1 MAVLQLQFWPAE
13 VLRVKAEAL
22 TPNEFTPELV
32 QTLEDMAETMYV
44 EQGIGLAAPQ
54 VGISKRMLVVDVP
67 VGEER
72 ASNLRALV
80 NPEIVEKEGS
90 IVWEEGCLSF
100 PSITADVTRANKIR
114 VKYQNPQGEHCELVA
129 EELEAICLQHE
140 LDHLNGI
147 NFVDYLSPIK
157 RKMLLR
163 ELKKYLTEA
172 GVETA

>member
-1 MAVLQLQFWPAE
+1 MAVLQLHFWPAE
-13 VLRVKAEAL
+13 ILRVRAEAL
-22 TPNEFTPELV
+22 TPEEFTPELV

-72 ASNLRALV
+72 VSNLRALI

-100 PSITADVTRANKIR
+100 PSITAEVTRANRIR
-114 VKYQNPQGEHCELVA
+114 IKYQNPLGEHCELVA
-129 EELEAICLQHE
+129 EELEAVCLQHE
-140 LDHLNGI
+140 LDHLNGV
-147 NFVDYLSPIK
+147 NFVDYLSPLK

-163 ELKKYLTEA
+163 ELKKHLADEGIEA
-172 GVETA
+172 A